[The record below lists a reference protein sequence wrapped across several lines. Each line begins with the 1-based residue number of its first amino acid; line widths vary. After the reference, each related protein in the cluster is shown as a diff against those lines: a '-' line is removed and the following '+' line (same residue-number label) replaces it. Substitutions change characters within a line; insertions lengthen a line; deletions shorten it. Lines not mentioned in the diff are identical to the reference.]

1 VIRRASAALALLV
14 PALAAVTMSAP
25 AAADDDGDGLG
36 AIAGE
41 FLVEVDPGADVH
53 QINAAAGGL
62 RPPEPVGPGVP
73 VFRFVLPP
81 DSDPEPTAAAI
92 RDVSGVKDAQ
102 PNLEA
107 AAVEFVGGKRYAWAD
122 VGPADPSL
130 SASAYDVAQPALG
143 NSGLPATLSPVA
155 GSPLIAVL
163 DTGIDANHP
172 ALRDHI
178 APGGLDLVDN
188 DSDPSEVADGIDN
201 SGDGTIDEA
210 YGHGT
215 YVAGIIRLIAPA
227 SRLVP
232 IRILDSDGDGSAWRI
247 AKGLLA
253 ARAAGATIVNLSLG
267 AGNLGRLVED
277 LVKDVTED
285 NVIVIAAAGNDG
297 IEMKRYPAAY
307 SEVISVAAFDGRTT
321 RRADFTNRGS
331 WVQLA
336 APGVDIASTYPG
348 GRYARWGGTSAA
360 TPVVTAAA
368 ALVRQAAPLM
378 PADDVASILY
388 SYAQQGAPFD
398 FTGHG
403 GLHVN
408 AALGEAL
415 TKARDFGG

>member
-1 VIRRASAALALLV
+1 VSRRAPAVLALLIPV
-14 PALAAVTMSAP
+14 VAAVTVSGP
-25 AAADDDGDGLG
+25 ASADDDDGLDH
-36 AIAGE
+36 IAGE
-41 FLVEVDPGADVH
+41 FLVEVDPGVDVSTL
-53 QINAAAGGL
+53 NTSAGGL
-62 RPPEPVGPGVP
+62 EPPEPVGPGARVY
-73 VFRFVLPP
+73 RFVLRP
-81 DSDPEPTAAAI
+81 DTDPERSAEEL
-92 RDVSGVKDAQ
+92 RKLSGVKDAQ

-107 AAVEFVGGKRYAWAD
+107 AVVEFVGGKRYAWAD

-130 SASAYDVAQPALG
+130 PADAFDVAQSALG
-143 NSGLPATLSPVA
+143 NAGLPATLPSVA
-155 GSPLIAVL
+155 GSPVIAVL
-163 DTGIDANHP
+163 DTGIDVDHP

-188 DSDPSEVADGIDN
+188 DNDPREVADGIDN
-201 SGDGTIDEA
+201 NGDGTVDEA

-215 YVAGIIRLIAPA
+215 YVAGIVRLIAPDA
-227 SRLVP
+227 RLLP

-285 NVIVIAAAGNDG
+285 DVIVVAAAGNDG
-297 IEMKRYPAAY
+297 IEMFRYPAAY
-307 SEVISVAAFDGRTT
+307 SEVVSVAAYDGRTT
-321 RRADFTNRGS
+321 RRADFTTRGS

-336 APGVDIASTYPG
+336 APGVDVVSTYPG

-368 ALVRQAAPLM
+368 ALIRQIAPRM
-378 PADDVASILY
+378 PADDVAGILY
-388 SYAQQGAPFD
+388 SYAQQGTPFD

-403 GLHVN
+403 ALDAE
-408 AALGEAL
+408 AALNEARV
-415 TKARDFGG
+415 KARDFGG